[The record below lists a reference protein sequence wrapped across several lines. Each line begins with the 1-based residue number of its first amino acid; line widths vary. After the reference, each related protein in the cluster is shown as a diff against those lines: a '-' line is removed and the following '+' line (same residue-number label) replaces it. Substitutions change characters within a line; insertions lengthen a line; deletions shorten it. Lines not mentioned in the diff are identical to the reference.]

1 MKMSTFCVQV
11 YQNWALMRDNYIRC
25 ELIEMELFGNWF
37 WKVIFRDDC
46 IRMNFK
52 NKKYEMWKDDVYS
65 HLDVLLQVHKLSQNE
80 WLAVHCPLEE
90 WAAPSRSRWFGTGCP
105 APSRSLQQE
114 EYFRKIETLM
124 IDFRL
129 EFGIFGVDL
138 SALMHQR
145 KDLSGPGWRGAC
157 PPSTSNK
164 TQPKYAACQQKNM
177 GNTKYAACEM
187 CRREVKGGPNT
198 WPVKKRNRNPRG
210 WVHICNRLGRRGK
223 ACEYTSTF
231 TCLHIK
237 VFNAWYITT
246 CVDHIVI

>member
-1 MKMSTFCVQV
+1 
-11 YQNWALMRDNYIRC
+11 
-25 ELIEMELFGNWF
+25 
-37 WKVIFRDDC
+37 
-46 IRMNFK
+46 
-52 NKKYEMWKDDVYS
+52 
-65 HLDVLLQVHKLSQNE
+65 
-80 WLAVHCPLEE
+80 
-90 WAAPSRSRWFGTGCP
+90 
-105 APSRSLQQE
+105 
-114 EYFRKIETLM
+114 M

-210 WVHICNRLGRRGK
+210 WVHICNRLGRGRRLVNTHLHLHVYISK
-223 ACEYTSTF
+223 
-231 TCLHIK
+231 CLMPDISPH
-237 VFNAWYITT
+237 V
-246 CVDHIVI
+246 